1 MSKKL
6 NILIV
11 DDDPYS
17 LILLKEYLN
26 SLNAEIYSAIN
37 GKNAVEICKNQ
48 PIDLV
53 LTDILMPELNG
64 IDAIKSIRKNNRDI
78 KIIVQTGFTSK
89 EKTDEII
96 SVGADAFI
104 IKPYSKNELLY
115 VISEIFKLYKIK

>member
-1 MSKKL
+1 MNTKL

-26 SLNAEIYSAIN
+26 SLNAEIYTATN
-37 GKNAVEICKNQ
+37 GKKAVEICKNQ
-48 PIDLV
+48 MIDLI
-53 LTDILMPELNG
+53 LTDILMPGMNG
-64 IDAIKSIRKNNRDI
+64 IDTIKSIRKNNKDV
-78 KIIVQTGFTSK
+78 KIIVQTGFASK

-96 SVGADAFI
+96 STGADAFI
-104 IKPYSKNELLY
+104 LKPYSKNELLY